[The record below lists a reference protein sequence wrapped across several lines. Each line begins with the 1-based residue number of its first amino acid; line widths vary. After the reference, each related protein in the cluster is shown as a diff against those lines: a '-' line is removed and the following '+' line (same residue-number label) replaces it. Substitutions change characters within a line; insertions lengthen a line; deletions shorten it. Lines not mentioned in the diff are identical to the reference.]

1 MYIVPISGLQS
12 LQPLQPIAPLFDADK
27 AEELDSNTFGL
38 PFSDVLDKAVEE
50 LQQAQAVSR
59 KDAYNLSIGRVDNLW
74 EVMVNSQRLSTANSL
89 VTQLT
94 TRAVGAYKEVMQM
107 QV

>member
-12 LQPLQPIAPLFDADK
+12 LQPIAPLFDTDK
-27 AEELDSNTFGL
+27 MEKLDSNMFGL
-38 PFSDVLDKAVEE
+38 PFSDVLGKAVEE

-107 QV
+107 RV